1 MFGYKYRAIN
11 KYSLET
17 LINNTIYFSKH
28 TDFNDPFEFSTP
40 FPDLKIMYTEISKG
54 VDKLLAKKII
64 SIGDHQH
71 LKKVCRKIIE
81 EKSSSLDQKHEE
93 IKKSLAKTG
102 VYSLSKTNDEILMWS
117 HYADNH
123 KGFCIGFEN
132 LHQNTIP
139 VTKPLTIN
147 YTNQYTDLSAPELI
161 LDFYKK
167 MYGQHI
173 ALTDSEWNKKYR
185 ELANQTKFA
194 DDQRGGIAILT
205 DKYEKWSYEQEFRLI
220 DEKGFGLRTFDLS
233 CLKTITFGL
242 RTSAQD
248 IETIINISKNK
259 KSNVEFFQAQKKKN
273 TFALEITPMN

>member
-40 FPDLKIMYTEISKG
+40 FPDLKTMYTKISKG
-54 VDKLLAKKII
+54 VDKLFAQKFI
-64 SIGDHQH
+64 SIGNHQH
-71 LKKVCRKIIE
+71 LKRVCQNIIE
-81 EKSSSLDQKHEE
+81 ERSSSLDQKHEE
-93 IKKSLAKTG
+93 IKQSLVKTG
-102 VYSLSKTNDEILMWS
+102 VYSLSKTNEEILMWS

-132 LHQNTIP
+132 LHQNTTP
-139 VTKPLTIN
+139 LTKPLPIN
-147 YTNQYTDLSAPELI
+147 YTNQYTDLSAPELV

-167 MYGQHI
+167 MYGQYI
-173 ALTDSEWNKKYR
+173 TLPDAEWNEKYR
-185 ELANQTKFA
+185 ELANQTKFT

-220 DEKGFGLRTFDLS
+220 DEKGFGLRPFNPA
-233 CLKTITFGL
+233 CLKTVTFGL
-242 RTSAQD
+242 RTSSQD
-248 IETIINISKNK
+248 IETIINICKDK
-259 KSNVEFFQAQKKKN
+259 KSNIEFFQTQKKKN
-273 TFALEITPMN
+273 NFALEITPMN